1 MVAQAR
7 LIKTESCMR
16 LPTCLILIGT
26 AFPLQTSA
34 TNPSALSE
42 VSAVGVSQLS
52 EATVELIAGGGKL
65 VLTAA
70 SAGAEVGSLV
80 ISAVG
85 SGASVTV
92 QVSAATATE
101 ASALVGTGIEYV
113 AASGGWILMMAGEA
127 ICFVPNEVA
136 RHHLHRRELQR

>member
-1 MVAQAR
+1 
-7 LIKTESCMR
+7 MR
-16 LPTCLILIGT
+16 LPTCLILLGS
-26 AFPLQTSA
+26 ALPLQASA
-34 TNPSALSE
+34 ANPSAVSE
-42 VSAVGVSQLS
+42 VSAVGVSALS
-52 EATVELIAGGGKL
+52 EATIELIASGGKL

-70 SAGAEVGSLV
+70 TAGSEVGSLV

-85 SGASVTV
+85 TGASVTI

-113 AASGGWILMMAGEA
+113 ATSGGWILMMAGEA

-136 RHHLHRRELQR
+136 RQHLHRRELRR

>member
-1 MVAQAR
+1 MLSQACAMNKE
-7 LIKTESCMR
+7 LHMR

-26 AFPLQTSA
+26 AFPLQASA
-34 TNPSALSE
+34 TNPSAASE
-42 VSAVGVSQLS
+42 VSAVGVSELS
-52 EATVELIAGGGKL
+52 EATVELIASGGKL

-70 SAGAEVGSLV
+70 SAGAEAGSLV

-85 SGASVTV
+85 TGASVTI

-101 ASALVGTGIEYV
+101 ASALVGTSIEYV
-113 AASGGWILMMAGEA
+113 AASGGWVLMMAGEA

-136 RHHLHRRELQR
+136 RQHLHRRELRR